1 MNEDFVPFE
10 LAEKLMLKGFND
22 PCIAYYDEGC
32 LLYNTKYP
40 FALTA
45 EELFISHNSEYTWV
59 DAPTI
64 SQVLKWLR
72 EEKKIHIVIDIC
84 NGNWEY
90 NIKEKIRLNEFL
102 QYVSQTIP
110 VPICCGSSYKAAAIA
125 GIEYVLDN
133 LI

>member
-1 MNEDFVPFE
+1 MTEDFVPFE
-10 LAEKLMLKGFND
+10 LAEKLMLKGFNN

-59 DAPTI
+59 DAPAI

-72 EEKKIHIVIDIC
+72 EEKRIHICMGYSDNLGFPWDYEVVLLDGAMYQ
-84 NGNWEY
+84 NSESD
-90 NIKEKIRLNEFL
+90 FL
-102 QYVSQTIP
+102 
-110 VPICCGSSYKAAAIA
+110 SYEAAAIA
-125 GIEYVLDN
+125 GITWALDN